1 MVAPTALDQ
10 RLAARIAARAA
21 VGRNGGGKDKRRRKP
36 QAAEA
41 VRETR
46 ADGWVRAAHGHL
58 CLDPTPYWTRPSR
71 PHNSGPGG
79 GRITQRYRRDKRGKK
94 GKPLTVD
101 HLLSS
106 LDTIAMRSNLEY

>member
-46 ADGWVRAAHGHL
+46 ADGWVRAA
-58 CLDPTPYWTRPSR
+58 RP
-71 PHNSGPGG
+71 PVPGP
-79 GRITQRYRRDKRGKK
+79 DA
-94 GKPLTVD
+94 L
-101 HLLSS
+101 
-106 LDTIAMRSNLEY
+106 LDTP